1 MINYYSDNNKNIMIS
16 MINVI
21 KLNLHFQKI
30 YMESIFLLF
39 YNNNFVVLILKIDN
53 YLLSF
58 IISLRNKMEM
68 ILPEER

>member
-1 MINYYSDNNKNIMIS
+1 

-53 YLLSF
+53 HLLSF

>member
-1 MINYYSDNNKNIMIS
+1 MINYYSDNSKNIMTS

-53 YLLSF
+53 HLLSF